1 MKKTQNKVEVTIKVN
16 QETGITK
23 GTYEKLFL
31 DKKNMEKRG
40 EKSIY
45 LREEYHQR
53 LSRIAQI
60 IGGDKIPLYAYLD
73 NILSHHFDLFE
84 SMIIEEFEA
93 NCKPL
98 F

>member
-1 MKKTQNKVEVTIKVN
+1 MKKHNNKVEVTIKL
-16 QETGITK
+16 QRETRSSR
-23 GTYEKLFL
+23 GTYENMFL
-31 DKKNMEKRG
+31 GGKNMAKRG

-45 LREEYHQR
+45 LRSEYHER
-53 LSRIAQI
+53 LTRITQI

-84 SMIIEEFEA
+84 ALLTQEFEA
-93 NCKPL
+93 KRKPL

>member
-16 QETGITK
+16 QETGIAK
-23 GTYEKLFL
+23 GTYGKLFL
-31 DKKNMEKRG
+31 DRKNIEKRG

-84 SMIIEEFEA
+84 LMIIEEFDA
-93 NCKPL
+93 NCKP
-98 F
+98 FF

>member
-1 MKKTQNKVEVTIKVN
+1 MKNRKKVEVTIKVN
-16 QETGITK
+16 QKIAITK

-31 DKKNMEKRG
+31 NRKNMDKRG

-45 LREEYHQR
+45 LREEYHKR

-60 IGGDKIPLYAYLD
+60 IGEDKIPLYAYLD

-84 SMIIEEFEA
+84 AIILEEFKA
-93 NCKPL
+93 NCKSL

>member
-1 MKKTQNKVEVTIKVN
+1 MKKTSKNVEVTIKVN
-16 QETGITK
+16 QKTRIVK
-23 GTYEKLFL
+23 GTYGKLFL
-31 DKKNMEKRG
+31 DRKDMDKRG

-45 LREEYHQR
+45 LRQEYHER

-84 SMIIEEFEA
+84 AIIVEEFEA
-93 NCKPL
+93 NCKTL

>member
-1 MKKTQNKVEVTIKVN
+1 MKKTNNKVEVTIKLN
-16 QETGITK
+16 QKTRIVK
-23 GTYEKLFL
+23 GTYGKLFL
-31 DKKNMEKRG
+31 DRKDMHQRG

-45 LREEYHQR
+45 LRQEYHER

-84 SMIIEEFEA
+84 AIIVEEFEA
-93 NCKPL
+93 NCKTL

>member
-1 MKKTQNKVEVTIKVN
+1 MKKTNNKLEVTVKVS
-16 QETGITK
+16 QETRIAK
-23 GTYEKLFL
+23 GTYGKLFL
-31 DKKNMEKRG
+31 QRKNMDRRG

-45 LREEYHQR
+45 LREEYHER

-84 SMIIEEFEA
+84 AIIIEEFEA

>member
-1 MKKTQNKVEVTIKVN
+1 MKKTNNKVEVTIKVS
-16 QETGITK
+16 QETGTAKITYGK
-23 GTYEKLFL
+23 MFL
-31 DKKNMEKRG
+31 DQRNMDKRG

-45 LREEYHQR
+45 LRAEYHKR

-60 IGGDKIPLYAYLD
+60 IGGDKIPLYVYLD

-84 SMIIEEFEA
+84 TLIIEEFDA

>member
-1 MKKTQNKVEVTIKVN
+1 MKKTQNKVGITIKVN
-16 QETGITK
+16 QETGSAK

-45 LREEYHQR
+45 LREEYHKR

-73 NILSHHFDLFE
+73 NILSHLFDLFE
-84 SMIIEEFEA
+84 SMIIEEFEV